1 MNFEHM
7 PELRSEVGYPLA
19 LLAMIVV
26 VLACGGTSRASAGS

>member
-7 PELRSEVGYPLA
+7 PELRPEVGYPLA

-26 VLACGGTSRASAGS
+26 VLACGGTSSAWAGS